1 MFAIARNFSGKN
13 CEKLWPRPTLDEVSA
28 IGRCSAGAGLL
39 RQQDAVG
46 WHIVQRA
53 RVGDA
58 AVPVGRHL
66 VIVRGGAA
74 ALGVTVT
81 ALVGLRRK
89 LEILRCVLGRGLP
102 SLIAAGRGR
111 GRWEAR
117 EAWRR
122 RPCGGRGVPEFPWD
136 W

>member
-81 ALVGLRRK
+81 ALVGLRRE
-89 LEILRCVLGRGLP
+89 LEILRCVLGRVT
-102 SLIAAGRGR
+102 IAHCCGRGR
-111 GRWEAR
+111 GRWEAGGMEE
-117 EAWRR
+117 EAVR
-122 RPCGGRGVPEFPWD
+122 RPRCA
-136 W
+136 

>member
-28 IGRCSAGAGLL
+28 IGRCSAGVGLL
-39 RQQDAVG
+39 RHQDAVG

-81 ALVGLRRK
+81 ALFGLRRE
-89 LEILRCVLGRGLP
+89 LEILRCVLGRVT
-102 SLIAAGRGR
+102 IAHCCGARPREVGSAGGM
-111 GRWEAR
+111 E
-117 EAWRR
+117 EECT
-122 RPCGGRGVPEFPWD
+122 PTS
-136 W
+136 